1 MPSGEPCSRLF
12 VLVRLRFSQEDLV
25 DFEGDD
31 EEEEAEERKKKA
43 PAVPPAPA
51 PPPPAAPAVV
61 RVVGPW
67 IAPPA
72 TAAAARVR
80 LSLYFALCV
89 KSRPMLAGLLEAYV
103 TAAPAAQEGMKA
115 ELPLLVRAAAKGF
128 GEAVVVGLLAA
139 APVGAKAL
147 CLVMLDLLVPRHIN
161 KPSPELV
168 AAVRRLRDTRVA
180 SAAEAATEEGGGE
193 EGKDAKVGIL
203 ACALGVRF
211 CVVRM
216 AHREELPIPKAIYSY
231 SHS

>member
-1 MPSGEPCSRLF
+1 MLPLLLLLFGRSFRLG
-12 VLVRLRFSQEDLV
+12 FSQEDLV
-25 DFEGDD
+25 DFEGD
-31 EEEEAEERKKKA
+31 EEEEEEEVQEKTTKA
-43 PAVPPAPA
+43 PVVPPAPA
-51 PPPPAAPAVV
+51 PAPAPAAPAAPAAV

-67 IAPPA
+67 IAPPD

-128 GEAVVVGLLAA
+128 GEAGVVGLIAA

-147 CLVMLDLLVPRHIN
+147 GHLMLDLLVPRDVN

-168 AAVRRLRDTRVA
+168 AAVRRLRETRLA
-180 SAAEAATEEGGGE
+180 SAAAAAMEKEGSE
-193 EGKDAKVGIL
+193 EGKGAKVGPAIH
-203 ACALGVRF
+203 ACTQCRF
-211 CVVRM
+211 CVVSM
-216 AHREELPIPKAIYSY
+216 AHGESY
-231 SHS
+231 QC